1 MSAVPPAPSLMI
13 MIRRILLA
21 LLAGAAVC
29 LVPWTVYLAHTLP
42 DRYDTG
48 QWRAA
53 WVGFD
58 IALLLCFAA
67 GAWLGMRRRRAAVPL
82 LSATAAL
89 LCCDAWFDVMLG
101 WTSDERWA
109 SVALAALVEIPVAVV
124 LALAA
129 RRLLSDTTPQRTV
142 TLREIAMREDPRY
155 QRVTRALPATA
166 EQAARTTGLPHAEV
180 EGCLKILQDNGFV
193 RRDRKGKWISLPQDL
208 REPRPEDYDGEE
220 RERVAAFLDAKYE
233 NEIALLSWAATH
245 RDEFGPWATAQRTST
260 RLTEEEFREL
270 DAEYRELIARYCRHR
285 RRPAAGEQE
294 LSVRFYVFPPPE
306 AAPA

>member
-1 MSAVPPAPSLMI
+1 
-13 MIRRILLA
+13 MIRRILLV

-58 IALLLCFAA
+58 VALLLCFAA
-67 GAWLGMRRRRAAVPL
+67 GAWLGLRRRRAAVPL

-109 SVALAALVEIPVAVV
+109 SVALAVFVEIPVAVV

-129 RRLLSDTTPQRTV
+129 RRLLSTAMPQRTV
-142 TLREIAMREDPRY
+142 TLRDIELRDDPRY
-155 QRVTRALPATA
+155 QRVTGELPATA
-166 EQAARTTGLPHAEV
+166 EQVARNTGLQRAEV
-180 EGCLKILQDNGFV
+180 VECLKTLQDNGFV
-193 RRDRKGKWISLPQDL
+193 RRGRKGEWFSLPQDL
-208 REPRPEDYDGEE
+208 REPKPEDYTGEA
-220 RERVAAFLDAKYE
+220 RDRVTAFLDAKYE
-233 NEIALLSWAATH
+233 NEVALLSWAASH

-260 RLTEEEFREL
+260 RLTEDEFREL
-270 DAEYRELIARYCRHR
+270 DAEYRELINRYCQRR

-294 LSVRFYVFPPPE
+294 LSVRFYAFPPPE
-306 AAPA
+306 AVPS

>member
-1 MSAVPPAPSLMI
+1 MPAAAPAPNVVI

-58 IALLLCFAA
+58 VALLLCFAA
-67 GAWLGMRRRRAAVPL
+67 GAWLGLRRRRAAVPL

-109 SVALAALVEIPVAVV
+109 SVALAAFVEIPVAVV

-129 RRLLSDTTPQRTV
+129 RRLLSTAMPRRTV
-142 TLREIAMREDPRY
+142 TLRDIEMREDPRY
-155 QRVTRALPATA
+155 QRVTRELPATA
-166 EQAARTTGLPHAEV
+166 EQVARNTGLKRSEV
-180 EGCLKILQDNGFV
+180 TECLKALQDNSFV
-193 RRDRKGKWISLPQDL
+193 RRDRKGKWDSLPQDL
-208 REPRPEDYDGEE
+208 REPKPEDYDGAD
-220 RERVAAFLDAKYE
+220 RERVSAFLDAKYA
-233 NEIALLSWAATH
+233 NEVALLSWAASH

-270 DAEYRELIARYCRHR
+270 DAEYRELITRYCQRR

-294 LSVRFYVFPPPE
+294 LSVRFYAFPPPE
-306 AAPA
+306 AVPS